1 MMMIDRSI
9 QPPIRPVEKP
19 VLVSPQRILL
29 HNGLPVYQLQA
40 GTQEVCKI
48 DFIFEAGTWQQQVRL
63 QAGLTNA
70 MMQEGSE
77 HYSAGEIAEI
87 VDFHGA
93 YLQLTADQHYGVVSI
108 IALTRHF
115 PQLMPVVENLIKRST
130 FPAKEFET
138 LVNRRKQRFSLENEK
153 VRVLCLKK
161 FSEALFGEGHPYAQT
176 VRHEDF
182 DRLHLDSLV
191 DFYRSYYH
199 ANNCEILVAGRFD
212 QGLTDLLDKHFGGK
226 DWGNI
231 KPAQTVPDVSSSLEK
246 KLFVSKP
253 GAIQSAIRV
262 GKIMVGKTHS
272 DYLPLQVLVTILGGY
287 FSSRL
292 MTSIREQKG
301 YTYGIGA
308 HLLSLKEAGYMVIAT
323 EVDKHYEQATIDEI
337 FLELGRLRE
346 EPVDRKELERVQQY
360 LLGEFLR
367 DLDGPF
373 ALAQTFLNVHEFG
386 LDYSFY
392 EKYYQTLQDIT
403 PEQLKQL
410 AEKYFREDS
419 FFTVVSGR
427 EKV

>member
-1 MMMIDRSI
+1 MMIDRRI
-9 QPPIRPVEKP
+9 QPQIRPVEKP
-19 VLVSPQRILL
+19 VLALPQKIFLN
-29 HNGLPVYQLQA
+29 NGLPVYQLFA

-77 HYSAGEIAEI
+77 NYQAGAIAEKI
-87 VDFHGA
+87 DFHGA
-93 YLQLTADQHYGVVSI
+93 YLQLTADQHDGMVSI
-108 IALTRHF
+108 IALTRHL
-115 PQLMPVVENLIKRST
+115 PQLMPVIEDLIKRSV

-138 LVNRRKQRFSLENEK
+138 LVNRRKQHFSLENEK
-153 VRVLCLKK
+153 VKVLCQKK

-176 VRHEDF
+176 VRQEDF
-182 DRLHLDSLV
+182 DLLQRDSLV

-199 ANNCEILVAGRFD
+199 ASNCGILVAGRFD
-212 QGLTDLLDKHFGGK
+212 QKLTDLLNKHFGGN

-262 GKIMVGKTHS
+262 GKIMVKKTHP

-292 MTSIREQKG
+292 MTNIREQKG

-308 HLLSLKEAGYMVIAT
+308 HLISLKEAGYLVIAT
-323 EVDKHYEQATIDEI
+323 EVDKRYEQATLVEI
-337 FLELGRLRE
+337 YRELGRLRE
-346 EPVDRKELERVQQY
+346 EPVDREELNRVQQY

-392 EKYYQTLQDIT
+392 EKYYQTLQNIT

-419 FFTVVSGR
+419 FYTVIAGR
-427 EKV
+427 EKI